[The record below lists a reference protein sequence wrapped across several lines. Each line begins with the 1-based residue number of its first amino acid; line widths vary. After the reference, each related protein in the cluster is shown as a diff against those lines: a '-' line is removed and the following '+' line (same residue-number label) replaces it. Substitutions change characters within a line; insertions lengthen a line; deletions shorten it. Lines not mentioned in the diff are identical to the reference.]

1 MFTLESYSYLVKK
14 TCGGDME
21 VRGWPLSSFAIS
33 SEVPPDVDTPTHK
46 HWTALHPLSFPGGS
60 L

>member
-46 HWTALHPLSFPGGS
+46 H
-60 L
+60 